1 MIFSIWEKAISILVG
16 NLITAAVDLLCAVAI
31 QVLRHIRKLHPELGK
46 AFETSLYIDV
56 ICSMYYVEP

>member
-1 MIFSIWEKAISILVG
+1 MG